1 MSEPWSM
8 PWSAPVFTTP
18 PHSWQGVRS
27 VVMGF
32 TPDPATLA
40 AILPAPLEP
49 GDGPGLV
56 TMLTYPWGHPQ
67 RTHPFDEAVV
77 LVPVRLGDLEA
88 NYVPYIYVT
97 TDEALIAGRE
107 AAGWPKKIA
116 TITWERDGDRFAG
129 RVTRWGTTILEID
142 GDFSS
147 PPADGDLGQV
157 VAGGGRPTLNYKLIP
172 GPGTDIEVEEIT
184 SSSLEIAPSDVAVG
198 TGTLRTAS
206 SEDDPLAALVPAT
219 TGPLVALTSDNT
231 IPVGEVIHRIDRRAV
246 LAPSAGLAPA
256 ADAAVAAGA
265 PS

>member
-1 MSEPWSM
+1 MSEAWSM
-8 PWSAPVFTTP
+8 PWAAPVFTIP

-32 TPDPATLA
+32 TPDPATLS

-49 GDGPGLV
+49 REGSGLI

-116 TITWERDGDRFAG
+116 SITWERDGDQFHG
-129 RVTRWGTTILEID
+129 SVTRWDTTILEVH
-142 GDFSS
+142 GDFSA
-147 PPADGDLGQV
+147 PPADGDLGAIV
-157 VAGGGRPTLNYKLIP
+157 GGGGLPTLNYKLIP
-172 GPGTDIEVEEIT
+172 GPGSEIEVEEIT
-184 SSSLEIAPSDVAVG
+184 SSQLEIAPSDVAMG
-198 TGTLRTAS
+198 TGRVTATS
-206 SEDDPLAALVPAT
+206 SEDDPVGDLIVASA
-219 TGPLVALTSDNT
+219 GPIVALTSDNT
-231 IPVGEVIHRIDRRAV
+231 IPLGEVVHRIDHRAV
-246 LAPSAGLAPA
+246 LAP
-256 ADAAVAAGA
+256 AGA
-265 PS
+265 PA